1 MLSRHEPA
9 ETLSNRAKNM
19 DTPTEPYLKD
29 QVYLIIDSVGIAWFR
44 GGSGNGRESY
54 GQAMAPVLMVTPSPG
69 VQDHAI
75 PLAGAVPTEPNAT
88 LLAVGLM
95 PTRHRTPPWPTVI
108 DPLFALADWIC
119 RVLAICFPSAL
130 THENKA

>member
-1 MLSRHEPA
+1 
-9 ETLSNRAKNM
+9 
-19 DTPTEPYLKD
+19 
-29 QVYLIIDSVGIAWFR
+29 LI
-44 GGSGNGRESY
+44 
-54 GQAMAPVLMVTPSPG
+54 VTPSG

-75 PLAGAVPTEPNAT
+75 PLAGAVPTDPNDT

-95 PTRHRTPPWPTVI
+95 PTRHRTLPWPTVI
-108 DPLFALADWIC
+108 DPLLALADWIC